1 VLFISV
7 AKNCH
12 FLNAI
17 FLRPVRAPLFAVFA
31 SRGIGVCFYNCYTFH
46 FFLEK
51 ASLRQLRF
59 SILKIVFHFFL
70 EKKVELQLQGSRKI
84 AKNDV
89 FYRK

>member
-1 VLFISV
+1 L
-7 AKNCH
+7 
-12 FLNAI
+12 LE
-17 FLRPVRAPLFAVFA
+17 LFAVFA

-70 EKKVELQLQGSRKI
+70 EKKVEQKFKALEK
-84 AKNDV
+84 
-89 FYRK
+89 